1 MVLSWLTIFDDKHFP
16 SKGQLFLILELPPSL
31 ISLFSWKMFMLW
43 LFVIVLILLLLSV
56 LTRMRLFGKWVS
68 NNWKKYWSVLVV
80 TPFLCGGS
88 DYKTRAVGNFVFHF
102 STCGLINQ
110 FPYIATIIH
119 KIFETNSSFHVK

>member
-80 TPFLCGGS
+80 TPFLCRGS
-88 DYKTRAVGNFVFHF
+88 DYKTRRWQLCF
-102 STCGLINQ
+102 SFFDLRINQ
-110 FPYIATIIH
+110 PVSLYSYNH
-119 KIFETNSSFHVK
+119 S